1 MHGFFL
7 GICWAMAA
15 VAAVEC
21 LICQTTGALVRLSV
35 QELVDCVAG
44 DCICVEGGCNIYGGY
59 KECAFYYIQKRGIGL
74 ADDYPLVYQTQPCA
88 AKPGGGRVRY
98 HIDGFVRMPFTVF
111 DESNLKRAVA
121 RQSVVVSIS
130 VGHKF
135 LGYREVVI
143 DK

>member
-44 DCICVEGGCNIYGGY
+44 DCICVEGGCYIYGGY

-74 ADDYPLVYQTQPCA
+74 ADQKGKKKKGLIKLA
-88 AKPGGGRVRY
+88 IKLGSR
-98 HIDGFVRMPFTVF
+98 F
-111 DESNLKRAVA
+111 LAVKVLRSY
-121 RQSVVVSIS
+121 RQ
-130 VGHKF
+130 
-135 LGYREVVI
+135 
-143 DK
+143 